1 MALMYPQVSISAV
14 QGLPSIAFFS
24 VGDRANVVA
33 GGTYPEDHQNK
44 ALGTAQ
50 AIVEV
55 SVEFDL
61 CFLSRKKRE
70 GPVPDNLTAIWV
82 ESSQ

>member
-1 MALMYPQVSISAV
+1 MPTLW
-14 QGLPSIAFFS
+14 L
-24 VGDRANVVA
+24 
-33 GGTYPEDHQNK
+33 TYPDDHQK
-44 ALGTAQ
+44 QALGTAQ
-50 AIVEV
+50 AIVV
-55 SVEFDL
+55 AIVEFDL